1 MIFNKYWKK
10 FKLPVYVTTLLR
22 RMTATFSNC
31 SIGSGIILFDSS
43 QMPIGNTIG
52 KDTRPDAPH
61 QIPSIISCGITFS
74 KSHDLTV
81 HKVPAQWVVFC
92 VVLLPASKFSLNK
105 ENHMMQ
111 TVTKKYACHKSLHTT
126 SWDTSFRSP
135 TNRIEVMTNH
145 HRLRIGI
152 YPLNQCQSKCT
163 NCLVLSLIHVNSQS
177 VQSGNCLKSR
187 EFLR

>member
-1 MIFNKYWKK
+1 MTASICDN
-10 FKLPVYVTTLLR
+10 LLR
-22 RMTATFSNC
+22 RMTTTFSNY

-145 HRLRIGI
+145 HCLRIGI
-152 YPLNQCQSKCT
+152 YPLSGCQSKCT
-163 NCLVLSLIHVNSQS
+163 NCLVLSLIDVNSQS